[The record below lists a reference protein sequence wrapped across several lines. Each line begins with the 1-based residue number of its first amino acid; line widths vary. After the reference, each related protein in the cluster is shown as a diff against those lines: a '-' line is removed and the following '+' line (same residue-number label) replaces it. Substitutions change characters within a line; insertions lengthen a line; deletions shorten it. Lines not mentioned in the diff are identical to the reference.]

1 MTAILT
7 ALISKLGIGSV
18 LLSSGLAGGLII
30 ALAKKYIPNF
40 LGDWLKSCLAKE
52 LQPNMTDP
60 VEKELFTDM
69 VKGICKFVGYKI
81 PDSPGKEKFAKV
93 KTFLMRFVSEKYA
106 DDIVG
111 IIEEAVKRMDAEVT
125 KVGDT
130 KK

>member
-1 MTAILT
+1 MTGIIVG
-7 ALISKLGIGSV
+7 LIAKLGLPGIIV
-18 LLSSGLAGGLII
+18 SSGLAGGLLI

-69 VKGICKFVGYKI
+69 VKGICRFVGYKI
-81 PDSPGKEKFAKV
+81 PDSPGKEKFIKV
-93 KTFLMRFVSEKYA
+93 KNFLMKFVSEKYA
-106 DDIVG
+106 DEIVG

-125 KVGDT
+125 KVGDG

>member
-1 MTAILT
+1 MTAILIG
-7 ALISKLGIGSV
+7 LITKLGLPGVI
-18 LLSSGLAGGLII
+18 LSSGLAGGLAI

-81 PDSPGKEKFAKV
+81 PDSPGAEKFAKV

-106 DDIVG
+106 DEIVG
-111 IIEEAVKRMDAEVT
+111 IIEEAVKRMKAEVT
-125 KVGDT
+125 KAGEV